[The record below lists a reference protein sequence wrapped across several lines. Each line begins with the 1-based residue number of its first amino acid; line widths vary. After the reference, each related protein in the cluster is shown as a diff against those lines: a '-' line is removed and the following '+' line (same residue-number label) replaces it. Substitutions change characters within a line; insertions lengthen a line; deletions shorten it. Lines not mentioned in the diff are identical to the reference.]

1 MPRALKLL
9 TRSIKTIATFC
20 QVRSDDLGLS
30 GVLSSS
36 GRFFFLFLPFF
47 VCLRGRCA
55 QFELFETGREI
66 ILSDYAWFVLQMKR
80 TLRGNISQDLLVI
93 SIDYMFVGKFKMQIA
108 KWKNIFEKVVPVA
121 ARVLCKFIFC
131 ELQKLNS
138 SGEPF
143 SFSKHSVHS
152 ILWIF
157 KFCINTQVKDN
168 YKNMNLHK
176 YL

>member
-1 MPRALKLL
+1 
-9 TRSIKTIATFC
+9 
-20 QVRSDDLGLS
+20 
-30 GVLSSS
+30 
-36 GRFFFLFLPFF
+36 
-47 VCLRGRCA
+47 
-55 QFELFETGREI
+55 
-66 ILSDYAWFVLQMKR
+66 MKR

-157 KFCINTQVKDN
+157 KFCINTQVKDI